1 MQQRNDYTK
10 IEHFL
15 SDPSFQ
21 DWVRFNHHHK
31 EWEEWTLEN
40 PARAKLV
47 EEARLWLLAMNIP
60 KADTTSASTQLALQA
75 TWEKIHQKE
84 NNIYQKQKQSKS
96 FRWIKIAAS
105 IFMVC
110 GLLAWVYQ
118 KIDSPKNTSIS
129 YNYLIEH
136 NDEELVE
143 ETNNTEN
150 PQLITLSDGSSILL
164 KPNSKLSYPKIFAKN
179 ERKVYLSGEAFFEI
193 SKNPT
198 KPFLVYANEVI
209 TKVYGTSFNVNA
221 FPNQPNVEVLV
232 RTGKVKVSY
241 NQNTN
246 NASSKEMMLLPNQ
259 AARFNRKKLIL
270 QKITDI
276 TQDAPLLKSI
286 SPMEQLSFEFTD
298 MPVAQIFKTI
308 EQAYL
313 VKIDF
318 PEKQLKSCYLTT
330 SLSDEPLPQKL
341 KIICESLG
349 LTTHYTMNGNQ
360 IIIISNGC
368 N

>member
-21 DWVRFNHHHK
+21 DWVRFKHNHN
-31 EWEEWTLEN
+31 EWEGWTLEN

-47 EEARLWLLAMNIP
+47 EEARLWLMAMNIP
-60 KADTTSASTQLALQA
+60 KAETSSATTQMALQA
-75 TWEKIHQKE
+75 TWEKIHQTEKNSEQKE
-84 NNIYQKQKQSKS
+84 KQLKP
-96 FRWIKIAAS
+96 FRWIKVAAS
-105 IFMVC
+105 IFMVF

-118 KIDSPKNTSIS
+118 KFESPKSTTIS

-143 ETNNTEN
+143 ETNNSAQ

-164 KPNSKLSYPKIFAKN
+164 KPNSKLSYPKIFTKN

-193 SKNPT
+193 SKNPS

-221 FPNQPNVEVLV
+221 FPNQLNVEVLV

-241 NQNTN
+241 NQNIE
-246 NASSKEMMLLPNQ
+246 NAPPKEMMLLPNQ
-259 AARFNRKKLIL
+259 AARFNRQNLIFE
-270 QKITDI
+270 KITDI
-276 TQDAPLLKSI
+276 THDKPLLKSI
-286 SPMEQLSFEFTD
+286 TPMEQLSFEFTD

-318 PEKQLKSCYLTT
+318 PEERLKNCYLTT
-330 SLSDEPLPQKL
+330 SLSDEPLPEKL

-349 LTTHYTMNGNQ
+349 LNTHYNMNGNQ
-360 IIIISNGC
+360 IIIVSDGC